1 MPEKYS
7 IMDILQT
14 HFFQNKNK
22 NKLFFKVDTRD
33 LLDNEEPLILR
44 DNYTYNT
51 DKQTNSLKF
60 VNKSKVNS
68 HYASI

>member
-33 LLDNEEPLILR
+33 LLENEEPLILR
-44 DNYTYNT
+44 ENYTYNSE
-51 DKQTNSLKF
+51 KQNNSLNF
-60 VNKSKVNS
+60 ANKSKKNS
-68 HYASI
+68 QYASM

>member
-33 LLDNEEPLILR
+33 LLENDEPLILR
-44 DNYTYNT
+44 ENYTYNSE
-51 DKQTNSLKF
+51 KQNNSLNF
-60 VNKSKVNS
+60 ANKSKKNS
-68 HYASI
+68 QYASM

>member
-1 MPEKYS
+1 
-7 IMDILQT
+7 MDILQT

-33 LLDNEEPLILR
+33 LIDNEEPLILR

-51 DKQTNSLKF
+51 DKQTNSLNF

-68 HYASI
+68 

>member
-33 LLDNEEPLILR
+33 LLENDEPLILR
-44 DNYTYNT
+44 ENYTYNSE
-51 DKQTNSLKF
+51 KQNNSLNF
-60 VNKSKVNS
+60 ASKSKKNS
-68 HYASI
+68 QYASM

>member
-51 DKQTNSLKF
+51 D
-60 VNKSKVNS
+60 
-68 HYASI
+68 